1 MATVT
6 KQARKKIWAF
16 LALGTFVGL
25 LLLPLFLSLPAGA
38 GDTPA
43 PAASTDAKP
52 VEKSRDV
59 WYKTEG
65 PVVGAPAPKTT
76 DSPKDYPRYN
86 FESRVILWVALQQ
99 HLYYGSFVLAVPIF
113 CMIVEYL
120 GVITKDKGV

>member
-65 PVVGAPAPKTT
+65 PVIGAPAPRRPTARRTT
-76 DSPKDYPRYN
+76 RGTTLRAGSYFGWPFSN
-86 FESRVILWVALQQ
+86 ISIMEVLCWQSRFSA
-99 HLYYGSFVLAVPIF
+99 
-113 CMIVEYL
+113 
-120 GVITKDKGV
+120 

>member
-1 MATVT
+1 MATIT
-6 KQARKKIWAF
+6 KQARKKVWAF

-43 PAASTDAKP
+43 PAASTADAKP

-99 HLYYGSFVLAVPIF
+99 HLYLEVLCWRSLSSA
-113 CMIVEYL
+113 
-120 GVITKDKGV
+120 